1 MPADQIQ
8 LNAGVGGDVLA
19 AKEIAGIHFQRGL
32 LATPDGVDVALANR
46 LPVASKLVDPAEAD
60 VTAAN
65 PLPVINEE
73 PAATTSDGTAESTGV
88 EATVLPAGGP
98 GVSLDVKAIVI
109 TANGN
114 ADWIL
119 RDSAAGSTKWKG
131 HVNQSGPIVISFDGV
146 TLRQTAPNTAW
157 TIQRA
162 GGGGTSIECSL
173 VAVQRT

>member
-19 AKEIAGIHFQRGL
+19 AKEIAGIHFQRGM

-73 PAATTSDGTAESTGV
+73 PAATTSDGNAGSSGLEV
-88 EATVLPAGGP
+88 VVLPAGGP
-98 GVSLDVKAIVI
+98 AVFLDLKAIVI
-109 TANGN
+109 SSDGN
-114 ADWIL
+114 AQYIL
-119 RDSAAGSTKWKG
+119 RDAAAGPARWEG
-131 HVNQSGPIVISFDGV
+131 FVAQAGPTMIPFDGV
-146 TLRQTAPNTAW
+146 RLRQSAANTAW
-157 TIQRA
+157 TIERS
-162 GGGGTSIECSL
+162 GGGGVKIFCSL
-173 VAVQRT
+173 VAVQRA